1 MVILAAPRHGQKS
14 LKAPQEEKRMAKL
27 TLMFENKI
35 VKQVPIGG
43 RPVGIGRSP
52 DNDLEI
58 DNLAV
63 SNYHARVYAEA
74 GRLVVEDLDSLNGT
88 FVNDLRVERA
98 TLHDGDS
105 IWIGKHHIK
114 VDASGDTAIPW
125 DSGRKAAAPKIN
137 ETMVLDTKARRDML
151 QQAAAMGE
159 RSQFSPGRMQMAT
172 LVVLSGKVNQK
183 EFILTNKLTVIGK
196 SPMATVR
203 LRGWFKPRV
212 AAQINQRDDGYYLGP
227 GSEIPTVN
235 GNPTHGPVRLND
247 GDMIEVSGIRMNFIF
262 RE

>member
-1 MVILAAPRHGQKS
+1 
-14 LKAPQEEKRMAKL
+14 MAKL
-27 TLMFENKI
+27 SLMFEKRV
-35 VKQVPIGG
+35 VKEVPVGN
-43 RPVGIGRSP
+43 RPVSIGRSP
-52 DNDLEI
+52 DNDLPV

-63 SNYHARVYAEA
+63 SNYHARVYFEA

-114 VDASGDTAIPW
+114 VDASGDAPLQW
-125 DSGRKAAAPKIN
+125 DSGRKAAAPRIN
-137 ETMVLDTKARRDML
+137 ETMVLDTKERRNML

-159 RSQFSPGRMQMAT
+159 RSQFASGRIKMPT
-172 LVVLSGKVNQK
+172 LVILSGRVDQK
-183 EFILTNKLTVIGK
+183 EYVLTNKLTVIGK
-196 SPMATVR
+196 SSMATVR

-212 AAQINQRDDGYYLGP
+212 AAQINQRDDGYYVGP
-227 GSEIPTVN
+227 GDHTPTVN
-235 GNPTHGPVRLND
+235 GTPIHGPLRLND
-247 GDMIEVSGIRMNFIF
+247 GDLIEVCGVRMNFIF

>member
-1 MVILAAPRHGQKS
+1 
-14 LKAPQEEKRMAKL
+14 
-27 TLMFENKI
+27 
-35 VKQVPIGG
+35 VPVGS

-52 DNDLEI
+52 DNDLPV

-63 SNYHARVYAEA
+63 SNHHARVYFEA

-114 VDASGDTAIPW
+114 VDATGDAPVPM
-125 DSGRKAAAPKIN
+125 DSRRKANAPAIN

-159 RSQFSPGRMQMAT
+159 RSQFAGGRLKMPT
-172 LVVLSGKVNQK
+172 LLVLSGSADRK
-183 EFILTNKLTVIGK
+183 EYVLTNKLTVIGK
-196 SPMATVR
+196 SKMATVR
-203 LRGWFKPRV
+203 LHGWFKPQV

-227 GSEIPTVN
+227 GDKIPAVN
-235 GNPTHGPVRLND
+235 GKSIQGPTRLND
-247 GDMIEVSGIRMNFIF
+247 SDTIEICGLRLSFVF

>member
-1 MVILAAPRHGQKS
+1 
-14 LKAPQEEKRMAKL
+14 MAKL
-27 TLMFENKI
+27 SIMFKSKL
-35 VKQVPIGG
+35 VKEVPVGS

-52 DNDLEI
+52 DNDLPV

-63 SNYHARVYAEA
+63 SNYHARVYFEA
-74 GRLVVEDLDSLNGT
+74 GRLVVEDLASLNGT

-114 VDASGDTAIPW
+114 VDASHDAPW
-125 DSGRKAAAPKIN
+125 PVDSGRKAAAPQIN

-159 RSQFSPGRMQMAT
+159 RTQFASGRLKVPT
-172 LVVLSGKVNQK
+172 VIVLSGKTANHEYV
-183 EFILTNKLTVIGK
+183 LTNKLTTIGK
-196 SPMATVR
+196 SSMATIR
-203 LRGWFKPRV
+203 LIGWFKPQM
-212 AAQINQRDDGYYLGP
+212 AAQISQRDDGYYI
-227 GSEIPTVN
+227 GSGDKIPIVN
-235 GNPTHGPVRLND
+235 GVAIPGPTRLND
-247 GDMIEVSGIRMNFIF
+247 GDLVELSGVRLNFIV